1 MFLKAYYHSKR
12 KVFQKISKGI
22 SVQLLGGRK
31 DTLLRKL
38 CIQMQERHWEGHRE
52 THIDMQKTETHQ
64 VKINTHMNKKNK
76 QIKNFQRDL
85 LTLLIGNTSS
95 LISP

>member
-52 THIDMQKTETHQ
+52 THT
-64 VKINTHMNKKNK
+64 
-76 QIKNFQRDL
+76 
-85 LTLLIGNTSS
+85 
-95 LISP
+95 